1 MSNNNDD
8 PELDDLIRI
17 SLSNISEQHQ
27 DDVVVSAL
35 LQRKETTRNKDDDH
49 VARHVDHI
57 LESKYREHH
66 DNLVAYEPLNIYY
79 ISCSSPTN
87 VNAKNNTLSCQQ
99 EKCMNRTEE
108 EQNSSSFALSQQHFI
123 SNFEQRNTRKKKT
136 KQYLATTLGFPYK
149 QLLNRDSKDN
159 VEAGPRL
166 FQHYDDDDDRVQFLE
181 KYYRSQW
188 QLEFLKEFYV
198 QGSSCKSSDKYLEY
212 IYNDAEF
219 EEQKMNEHQL
229 LQKQEL
235 RSLQEK
241 QREYDSG
248 FPLYHFWNNN
258 DREQYCFTRQPS
270 KTQRDEL
277 IFAFDDFVKE
287 ANKLMTFMDD
297 SDLSRNKVM
306 SFEKEMNI
314 NREKILQQQG

>member
-8 PELDDLIRI
+8 PELLDDLIRI

-35 LQRKETTRNKDDDH
+35 LQRKEATTNKDDH
-49 VARHVDHI
+49 AARHVDHI

-66 DNLVAYEPLNIYY
+66 DVPLNIYY

-87 VNAKNNTLSCQQ
+87 VNAKNNNTWSCQ

-149 QLLNRDSKDN
+149 QLLNRDSKEN
-159 VEAGPRL
+159 VETGPRL

-181 KYYRSQW
+181 KYFRSQW

-219 EEQKMNEHQL
+219 EEQKMNERQ
-229 LQKQEL
+229 LQKQEV
-235 RSLQEK
+235 RSLQEG
-241 QREYDSG
+241 QREYDSS

-258 DREQYCFTRQPS
+258 DREQYCFTRPS

-297 SDLSRNKVM
+297 SDLSRNKVL
-306 SFEKEMNI
+306 SYEKEMNI
-314 NREKILQQQG
+314 NREKILQQA